1 MTIVEDT
8 QVPSAVELENNVKQH
23 LILFCHGSRDPR
35 WREPFESL
43 VEEVKE
49 CCQSKENYAGVSV
62 AYMEMADPKL
72 LDILKQT
79 HEKEG
84 VNRFAVLPLF
94 MSAGAHVSKDI
105 PAQVKEAQVTY
116 PTIDVTVLPPVGEH
130 ELVRS
135 AMRQIAVDA
144 LG

>member
-1 MTIVEDT
+1 MTTVEDT
-8 QVPSAVELENNVKQH
+8 QVPSAVDLENSVKQH

-43 VEEVKE
+43 VEEVKALCE
-49 CCQSKENYAGVSV
+49 KKENYAGVSM
-62 AYMEMADPKL
+62 AYMEMAEPKL

-84 VNRFAVLPLF
+84 IHRFAVLPLF
-94 MSAGAHVSKDI
+94 MSAGAHVSNDI
-105 PAQVKEAQVTY
+105 PAQVKEAQTTY
-116 PTIDVTVLPPVGEH
+116 PSIDVKVLPPVGEH